1 MPADTHDTTIRR
13 LEPHDQG
20 AYRALRL
27 ESLRT
32 NPALF
37 GTTYAEAAAMPSLPF
52 ETFIR
57 ERAPDHAMFGAFVDG
72 TLVGLCGFR
81 RETRERAR
89 HSGELVEMYVAPHVA
104 GRGIGARLVD
114 AVLRFA
120 FEELGASQV
129 VLGVAAENER
139 AQRGYRRAGFREY
152 GRLPNAFLTDGVFS
166 AKVFMVRDRE

>member
-1 MPADTHDTTIRR
+1 MPADTHDATIRR
-13 LEPHDQG
+13 LEPHDQA

-129 VLGVAAENER
+129 VLGVAAGGAACASSSGTEWPCAR
-139 AQRGYRRAGFREY
+139 RGGNVAGPCTHRKHHRRPAPR
-152 GRLPNAFLTDGVFS
+152 
-166 AKVFMVRDRE
+166 

>member
-1 MPADTHDTTIRR
+1 MLARRTPSASPPPSPALGATHMPADTHDTTIRR

-104 GRGIGARLVD
+104 GRGLARGQPGGQ
-114 AVLRFA
+114 ARAARHPGLR
-120 FEELGASQV
+120 
-129 VLGVAAENER
+129 
-139 AQRGYRRAGFREY
+139 
-152 GRLPNAFLTDGVFS
+152 GRD
-166 AKVFMVRDRE
+166 